1 MGVAAFFL
9 AGWPMVWAGN
19 AFHTAPAPMWY
30 NDAKYHNLPKA
41 DVGCRQVAGWRE
53 VWVDVGKQQQREDEK
68 TCDMD

>member
-9 AGWPMVWAGN
+9 AGWPTVWAGN

-41 DVGCRQVAGWRE
+41 DVGCRRVGGVGRCH
-53 VWVDVGKQQQREDEK
+53 VGKQK
-68 TCDMD
+68 TENSTHTSR